1 MTLFNLPIYQ
11 SHKRVGAAE
20 IVAISAVE
28 TGGAVL
34 TLLPANSALDG
45 TIQIQVDAAWLA
57 RNPEVAVGGMFVQY
71 IENEDHYTAFSPA
84 QPFED
89 GYTLEGDTYAADET
103 DSQKQE
109 AKNNIALYEY
119 HTKQSAAIAVA
130 VINLGQDITDI
141 KLILSRIET
150 TAINDAHM
158 VPPLVAQANE
168 KLDGLYEFF
177 NPGEDEGAFDHVI
190 EKGTGI
196 TEVMT
201 GVGPT
206 GASSPAD
213 EAADQGQPAEQ
224 AADTQEE
231 KPVEQPTEG
240 EETAQGPA

>member
-1 MTLFNLPIYQ
+1 MTLFNLPIYRC
-11 SHKRVGAAE
+11 HKRVGAAE
-20 IVAISAVE
+20 IVAVGPLTE
-28 TGGAVL
+28 QGTRTL
-34 TLLPANSALDG
+34 TLDMGGES
-45 TIQIQVDAAWLA
+45 TVQVYVDEPWLM
-57 RNPEVAVGGMFVQY
+57 RNPALSEGGFFIQY

-119 HTKQSAAIAVA
+119 HTKQSAAIADD

-168 KLDGLYEFF
+168 ELDRLYEFF
-177 NPGEDEGAFDHVI
+177 NPGEVQQMDIPDDI
-190 EKGTGI
+190 
-196 TEVMT
+196 
-201 GVGPT
+201 PT
-206 GASSPAD
+206 QAGSPAD
-213 EAADQGQPAEQ
+213 ETAEQGQPAEQ

-231 KPVEQPTEG
+231 KPVEQPQAESTEG
-240 EETAQGPA
+240 GGPAQGPA

>member
-1 MTLFNLPIYQ
+1 M
-11 SHKRVGAAE
+11 
-20 IVAISAVE
+20 
-28 TGGAVL
+28 GGES
-34 TLLPANSALDG
+34 TM
-45 TIQIQVDAAWLA
+45 QVYVDEPWLM
-57 RNPEVAVGGMFVQY
+57 RNPALSEGGFFIQY

-119 HTKQSAAIAVA
+119 HTKQSAAIADD

-168 KLDGLYEFF
+168 ELDRLYEFF

-224 AADTQEE
+224 GADTQEE
-231 KPVEQPTEG
+231 KPVEQPQAESTEG
-240 EETAQGPA
+240 GGPAQGPA